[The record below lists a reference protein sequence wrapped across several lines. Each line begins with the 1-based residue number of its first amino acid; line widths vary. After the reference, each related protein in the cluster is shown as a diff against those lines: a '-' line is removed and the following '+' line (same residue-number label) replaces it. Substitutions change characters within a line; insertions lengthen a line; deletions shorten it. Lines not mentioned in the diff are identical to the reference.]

1 MIVLLV
7 IMTIFAQVWLSL
19 TYRLHPTNKSYHSF
33 SREGYLRAYTMMLG
47 EFSDDEHKANPVII
61 PLFIVYTFVV
71 TIVLLNILIAIVSD
85 SYQCSFISSE
95 LMHGKAR
102 ILFFSELH
110 SIKIS
115 VMAYSNLKDRGKVGN
130 FCCNLFSPQLVL
142 SAVYIYTI
150 VGTTTTKFQ
159 QLNTDVIEASTTLSP
174 SCQQDTFSVE
184 IFYVEATLLF
194 LAFFFF
200 LYLANCFMMS
210 LLNDRD
216 IADSL
221 VHLGGKSGSS
231 IKGTLY
237 SFALKMVS
245 YISFTFDSLNDDAE
259 KKALERE
266 EVDEKRPSTSL
277 QTYRKV
283 FRSLQK
289 TKEDLKQELNTTV
302 EQLQTSL
309 EGTENRI
316 QQNMSLFALE
326 VSSIVAESEDRVLNE
341 IQNVLKQQVVNEQ
354 SQTNGGNGHIN
365 FVADITTTG
374 SVNSSIASLPE
385 SRRTSLEIFSPDDD
399 VHSLEEKAISFD
411 PELLAGPLDENIG
424 FNPSTT

>member
-1 MIVLLV
+1 
-7 IMTIFAQVWLSL
+7 
-19 TYRLHPTNKSYHSF
+19 
-33 SREGYLRAYTMMLG
+33 
-47 EFSDDEHKANPVII
+47 
-61 PLFIVYTFVV
+61 
-71 TIVLLNILIAIVSD
+71 
-85 SYQCSFISSE
+85 
-95 LMHGKAR
+95 
-102 ILFFSELH
+102 
-110 SIKIS
+110 
-115 VMAYSNLKDRGKVGN
+115 
-130 FCCNLFSPQLVL
+130 
-142 SAVYIYTI
+142 
-150 VGTTTTKFQ
+150 
-159 QLNTDVIEASTTLSP
+159 
-174 SCQQDTFSVE
+174 
-184 IFYVEATLLF
+184 
-194 LAFFFF
+194 
-200 LYLANCFMMS
+200 MMS

-289 TKEDLKQELNTTV
+289 TKEDLKQELKTTV